1 MGIKKCLHPICALE
15 NYTMSHHFFERHQ
28 TLLQQAAAAI
38 EQRGYWSAYT
48 EMPSPKVYGETAND
62 DGKAA
67 YTARLQQPFALTQA
81 ATVGQTGTESSP
93 YGFELGITYP
103 KADLDQLF
111 AAIKTASPAWRKAGP
126 AAWVGVSLEI
136 LQRLNQ
142 HSFEIAHAV
151 MHTTGQPF
159 MMSFQAGGPHAQDR
173 GLEAVAYAWQQ
184 LRSIPATAIWEKP
197 QGKNPPLKMEKHY
210 TVVPRGV
217 GLVIG
222 CCTFPTWNSYPGL
235 FASLATGNAVIVK
248 PHPGAI
254 LPLAITVKIAR
265 EVLEEAGFDPNI
277 VTLVAHEQGDN
288 IAVELATR
296 PEVRLIDFTGS
307 SQNGNWLERNAHQA
321 LVFTE
326 KAGVNQIIIDST
338 DDFKGMVRNIA
349 FSLTLYSGQMC
360 TAPQNIY
367 IPKDGIDTPEGRIG
381 FDQVVAAIGDSI
393 TKLTSDPAK
402 AVEVLG
408 AIQNTAVLDRID
420 AARALGEIVVD
431 SQALVHPLFP
441 QARIRTPLLVK
452 VAQVDERQIAQEFF
466 GPISFGI
473 ATDSTAQSIA
483 LAEKTAREHG
493 ALTLSVYSSSAAVID
508 AARSAAEEAG
518 VALSINLTGGVFVN
532 QSAAFSDFHGT
543 GANPAANASLSDAA
557 FVANRFRVVQ
567 SRAHV

>member
-1 MGIKKCLHPICALE
+1 
-15 NYTMSHHFFERHQ
+15 MSHPFFDRHQ
-28 TLLQQAAAAI
+28 ALLQQATEAI

-67 YTARLQQPFALTQA
+67 YEAHLGKPFALAQA
-81 ATVGQTGTESSP
+81 ATVGQAGKEASP
-93 YGFELGITYP
+93 YGFNLGITYP

-126 AAWVGVSLEI
+126 EAWVGVSLEI

-142 HSFEIAHAV
+142 RSFEIAYAV
-151 MHTTGQPF
+151 MHTTGQAF

-173 GLEAVAYAWQQ
+173 GLEAVAYAWQEM
-184 LRSIPATAIWEKP
+184 RKIPKMAYWEKP
-197 QGKNPPLKMEKHY
+197 QGKNEPLKMEKHY
-210 TVVPRGV
+210 SVVPRGV

-235 FASLATGNAVIVK
+235 FASLATGNAVVVK

-277 VTLVAHEQGDN
+277 VTLAAHEQGDN
-288 IAVELATR
+288 TAVELATR
-296 PEVRLIDFTGS
+296 PEIRLIDFTGS

-321 LVFTE
+321 QVFTE
-326 KAGVNQIIIDST
+326 KSGVNQIIIDST

-367 IPKDGIDTPEGRIG
+367 IPKDGVDTPEGRVG

-393 TKLTSDPAK
+393 AKLTSDPAK

-408 AIQNTAVLDRID
+408 AIQNVGVLDRID
-420 AARALGEIVVD
+420 AARAIGEIVVD
-431 SQALVHPLFP
+431 SKALAHPLFP
-441 QARIRTPLLVK
+441 DARIRTPLLVK
-452 VAQVDERQIAQEFF
+452 VSEVDESKIMQEFF

-473 ATDSTAQSIA
+473 ATDSTAHSIA
-483 LAEKTAREHG
+483 LAEKGARDHG
-493 ALTLSVYSSSAAVID
+493 ALTLSVYSSSAAVIAD
-508 AARSAAEEAG
+508 ARSAAEDAG
-518 VALSINLTGGVFVN
+518 VALSINLTGAVFVN

>member
-1 MGIKKCLHPICALE
+1 
-15 NYTMSHHFFERHQ
+15 MSHSFFERHQ
-28 TLLQQAAAAI
+28 ALLQQATEAI
-38 EQRGYWSAYT
+38 DRRGYWSAYT

-67 YTARLQQPFALTQA
+67 YEAHLGQPFALAQA
-81 ATVGQTGTESSP
+81 ATVGQAGKEASP
-93 YGFELGITYP
+93 YGFNLGITYP

-111 AAIKTASPAWRKAGP
+111 AAIKAATPAWRKAGP
-126 AAWVGVSLEI
+126 EAWVGVSLEI

-142 HSFEIAHAV
+142 RSFEIAYAV
-151 MHTTGQPF
+151 MHTTGQAF

-173 GLEAVAYAWQQ
+173 GLEAVAYAWQEM
-184 LRSIPATAIWEKP
+184 RKIPKTAYWEKP
-197 QGKNPPLKMEKHY
+197 QGKNEPLKMEKHY
-210 TVVPRGV
+210 SVVPRGI

-277 VTLVAHEQGDN
+277 VTLAAHEQGDN
-288 IAVELATR
+288 TAVELATR

-321 LVFTE
+321 QVFTE

-349 FSLTLYSGQMC
+349 FSLALYSGQMC

-367 IPKDGIDTPEGRIG
+367 IPKDGIDTPEGRVG

-393 TKLTSDPAK
+393 AKLTSDPAK

-408 AIQNTAVLDRID
+408 AIQNAGVLERIE
-420 AARALGEIVVD
+420 AARAIGEVVLD
-431 SQALVHPLFP
+431 SKALEHPLFP
-441 QARIRTPLLVK
+441 GARIRTPLLLK
-452 VAQVDERQIAQEFF
+452 VSEVDESKIMQEFF

-473 ATDSTAQSIA
+473 ATDSTAHSIA
-483 LAEKTAREHG
+483 LAEKGAREHG
-493 ALTLSVYSSSAAVID
+493 ALTLSVYSSSAAVIAD
-508 AARSAAEEAG
+508 VRCAAEEAG